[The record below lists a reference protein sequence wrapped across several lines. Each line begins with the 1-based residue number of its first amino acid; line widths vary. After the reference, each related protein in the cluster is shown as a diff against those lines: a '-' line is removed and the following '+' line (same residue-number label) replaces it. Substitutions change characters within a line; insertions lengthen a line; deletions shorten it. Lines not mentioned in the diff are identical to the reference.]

1 MPVKNPDQKPETA
14 PQGSSPVHLAAQL
27 GKPELL
33 SLLLELEAWTGS
45 LHSNSDRAPINRV
58 TLRITLRRAT
68 LIAAVRVTIRI
79 PFPGL
84 GRRGSGVGF

>member
-1 MPVKNPDQKPETA
+1 MPVKKPDQKPETA
-14 PQGSSPVHLAAQL
+14 PQGASPLHLAVQL
-27 GKPELL
+27 GKPELV
-33 SLLLELEAWTGS
+33 SLLLKLEARAGS
-45 LHSNSDRAPINRV
+45 LHSNSNRAPINRV

-68 LIAAVRVTIRI
+68 LRAAVRDTIRI

>member
-1 MPVKNPDQKPETA
+1 M
-14 PQGSSPVHLAAQL
+14 HLAAQL

-33 SLLLELEAWTGS
+33 SLLLELEARTGS
-45 LHSNSDRAPINRV
+45 LRSNSKRAPINRV

-68 LIAAVRVTIRI
+68 LRAAVRVAIRI